1 MATDSITVPGQLDSL
16 KTVRDF
22 VKRAATTAGF
32 EKSVS
37 YRLVLAVDEIVANII
52 IHGYEEAGRHG
63 DIEVVADLDVERLRI
78 DLYDRGIPFDPNGH
92 KTPDHLNQ
100 PLENRP
106 IGGLGV
112 HLAREGTDDF
122 QYEFVDGRNHNI
134 FIVNRV
140 TRPTD
145 DHITDTQD
153 G

>member
-16 KTVRDF
+16 QTVRDF
-22 VKRAATTAGF
+22 VKRAAAEAGL
-32 EKSVS
+32 EKTVA
-37 YRLVLAVDEIVANII
+37 YRLILAVDEIVANIV
-52 IHGYEEAGRHG
+52 IHGYEEAGRQG
-63 DIEVVADLDVERLRI
+63 DVEIVAGLDAARLRI
-78 DLYDRGIPFDPNGH
+78 DVYDRGIPFDPNGH

-122 QYEFVDGRNHNI
+122 QYEFIDGRNHNI
-134 FIVNRV
+134 FIVYRAD
-140 TRPTD
+140 RTD
-145 DHITDTQD
+145 APITGTKD